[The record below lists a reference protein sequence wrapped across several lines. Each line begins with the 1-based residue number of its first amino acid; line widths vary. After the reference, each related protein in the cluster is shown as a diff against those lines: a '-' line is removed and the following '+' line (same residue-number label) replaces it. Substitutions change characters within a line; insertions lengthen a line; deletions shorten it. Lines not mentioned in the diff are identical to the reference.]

1 MALPA
6 TLTLT
11 APAFAHLV
19 RPGDDLAALIA
30 DALSASGLT
39 PCGDD
44 ILVLAQ
50 KIVSKAE
57 GRLVRLSDVTPSPRA
72 VELAAVTGKDARLV
86 ELVLSE
92 SQSVVRARR
101 GVIIVRHKLGMVLA
115 NAGID
120 QSNVAQAAGE
130 TALLLPT
137 DPDASCAA
145 IRARLTVLTG
155 TAPAVMIVDSL
166 GRAWRNG
173 TIGTAIGIAGA
184 PGLADLRGR
193 PDLFERPL
201 QTTEVGFADEVA
213 AAASLLMGQ
222 AAEARPVI
230 LVRGLRLDRRD
241 GTAGDLIRPL
251 QFDMFQ

>member
-1 MALPA
+1 MAPPA
-6 TLTLT
+6 TLTLN
-11 APAFAHLV
+11 APDFPHLV

-30 DALSASGLT
+30 GSLAASGLI
-39 PCGDD
+39 PRDDD

-57 GRLVRLSDVTPSPRA
+57 GRLVRLCDVTPSPRA
-72 VELAAVTGKDARLV
+72 VELAEMTGKDARLV

-92 SQSVVRARR
+92 SQSLVRARR
-101 GVIIVRHKLGMVLA
+101 GVIIVRHRLGMVLA

-120 QSNVAQAAGE
+120 QSNVTQEDGG
-130 TALLLPT
+130 TALLLPA

-145 IRARLTVLTG
+145 IRDRLAMLMGV
-155 TAPAVMIVDSL
+155 APAVMIVDSL

-193 PDLFERPL
+193 PDLFQRPL

-222 AAEARPVI
+222 AAEGRPVV
-230 LVRGLRLDRRD
+230 LVRGVRLERRD
-241 GTAGDLIRPL
+241 GNAGELIRPL
-251 QFDMFQ
+251 QLDMFQ